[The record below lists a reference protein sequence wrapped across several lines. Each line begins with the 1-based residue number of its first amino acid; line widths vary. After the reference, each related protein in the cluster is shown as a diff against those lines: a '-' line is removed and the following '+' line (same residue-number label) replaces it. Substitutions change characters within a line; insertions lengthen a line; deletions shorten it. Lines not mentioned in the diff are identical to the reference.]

1 MGQHNNNKVLIVVIE
16 CFGMRY
22 RVLFTFLLLL
32 GMNSCV
38 EKLNFDQYDDLEIT
52 PTVEAS
58 ILYVESPE
66 RIINASPGQN
76 FYSQDLNFDAFSE
89 DAFADRVLDG
99 YMFYEIE
106 NTTSKELEATVEF
119 LDEQGNVLDDQYFH
133 VDPAPTP
140 LTQIQVAYGT
150 GSGKSIEI
158 IKNTSSIR
166 INVQN
171 LGDNSS
177 VSNLPDPK
185 IIFRSSGKFRL
196 RLK

>member
-1 MGQHNNNKVLIVVIE
+1 
-16 CFGMRY
+16 MRY
-22 RVLFTFLLLL
+22 RVFFTLLLSL
-32 GMNSCV
+32 GLNSCV

-66 RIINASPGQN
+66 RIINESPGQN
-76 FYSQDLNFDAFSE
+76 FYSQVFNFDAFTE

-133 VDPAPTP
+133 VDPAPTNLQEELVP
-140 LTQIQVAYGT
+140 YGT
-150 GSGKSIEI
+150 GTGKSIEI
-158 IKNTSSIR
+158 IKNTSGIR

>member
-1 MGQHNNNKVLIVVIE
+1 
-16 CFGMRY
+16 MRY
-22 RVLFTFLLLL
+22 RVFFTLLLLL
-32 GMNSCV
+32 GLNSCV

-66 RIINASPGQN
+66 RIINESPGQN
-76 FYSQDLNFDAFSE
+76 FYSQDFNFDAFSE

-106 NTTSKELEATVEF
+106 NTTSKELEARVEF
-119 LDEQGNVLDDQYFH
+119 LDEQGSVLDYEDFH

-140 LTQIQVAYGT
+140 LTQIPVAYGT
-150 GSGKSIEI
+150 GGGKSIEI
-158 IKNTSSIR
+158 IKNTSGIR

-196 RLK
+196 RLR